1 MFTGPGLGLQADH
14 FVSTEAHQQKCLPA
28 VLPQENQLSVIRTG
42 RIQESHGRGGGPH
55 IMTAPQGERSDPSNT
70 REQRGGLSS
79 EAALVNR
86 TLTEDGFATWVSPF
100 SFQWWFWKLHQGLHR
115 IVLTWTVLLNFVL
128 WTVWSV
134 TSFSL
139 ILLYLHPRHF
149 PLNSGKEK
157 TVKRWESCTFLFS
170 PFMLVEDGIL
180 SKLIL

>member
-14 FVSTEAHQQKCLPA
+14 FVSTEVHQQKCLPA
-28 VLPQENQLSVIRTG
+28 VLPQENQLSVIRAG
-42 RIQESHGRGGGPH
+42 RIQESHGPGVP
-55 IMTAPQGERSDPSNT
+55 TSWQLLKERDQIRVTPGN
-70 REQRGGLSS
+70 REEVCHLRLRWWM
-79 EAALVNR
+79 EPLR
-86 TLTEDGFATWVSPF
+86 KMGFATWVSPF

-149 PLNSGKEK
+149 SLNSGKEK

-180 SKLIL
+180 RKLIL